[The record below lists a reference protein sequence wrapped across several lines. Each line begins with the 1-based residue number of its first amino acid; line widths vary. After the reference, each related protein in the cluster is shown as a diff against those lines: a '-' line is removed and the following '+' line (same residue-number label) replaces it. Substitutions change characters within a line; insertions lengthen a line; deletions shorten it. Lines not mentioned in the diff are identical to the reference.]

1 MNKYM
6 CGPCEVEHRRTYLN
20 NFNIFLH
27 WHGSFTA
34 FSFLE
39 ATLHAS
45 ALLKKKK
52 ENNQTNKR
60 VRAYCLG
67 INAFDKTTIKRG

>member
-45 ALLKKKK
+45 ALLKKKGK
-52 ENNQTNKR
+52 QPNKQTGACLLPGNQR
-60 VRAYCLG
+60 
-67 INAFDKTTIKRG
+67 I